1 MARVSN
7 KVALVTGA
15 AKGMGR
21 SHCVRLAEEGADIV
35 ALDHCTQE
43 DGVQYPMG
51 TPEDLAETA
60 ALVEKQGRRVITSR
74 TDIRDLAA
82 LEAVVTEARTKL
94 GSLDIVVA
102 NAGISTLGAAWEL
115 TPAQWQAILDT
126 NLTGTWNTVKAAAP
140 AMIEQ
145 ATGGSIVLVSSVAGI
160 RGFGGMGHYSA
171 SKAGIIGLMQTLAQE
186 LGPHAIRVNTV
197 NPGLINTDMSM
208 NKALI
213 SQFLPDN
220 PNPTQEDIAGA
231 YKGLTV
237 LPNPWLEPVDVSN
250 AVLWLA
256 SEEARYITGISVPVD
271 GGQLVRA

>member
-1 MARVSN
+1 MTRVAN

-35 ALDHCTQE
+35 AVDHCRQE

-60 ALVEKQGRRVITSR
+60 ALVEKLGRRAITSQ
-74 TDIRDLAA
+74 TDIRDLDA
-82 LEAVVTEARTKL
+82 LTAVVADARKEL

-115 TPAQWQAILDT
+115 TPAQWQAVLDT
-126 NLTGTWNTVKAAAP
+126 NLTGTWNTVKAAVP

-145 ATGGSIVLVSSVAGI
+145 GTGGAVVLVSSAAGI

-186 LGPHAIRVNTV
+186 LGPHSIRVNTV

-208 NKALI
+208 NPALI
-213 SQFLPDN
+213 SQFLPDT
-220 PNPTQEDIAGA
+220 PNPTQEDIAQA
-231 YKGLTV
+231 YKGLTL
-237 LPNPWLEPVDVSN
+237 LPEPWLEPVDVSN
-250 AVLWLA
+250 AVLWLT
-256 SEEARYITGISVPVD
+256 SDEGRYITGITVPVD
-271 GGQLVRA
+271 GGQLTRA

>member
-1 MARVSN
+1 MARVAH

-43 DGVQYPMG
+43 EGVQYPMG

-60 ALVEKQGRRVITSR
+60 ALVEKQGRRVVTVR
-74 TDIRDLAA
+74 ADIRDLGA
-82 LEAVVTEARTKL
+82 LEKAVGDAKETL

-115 TPAQWQAILDT
+115 TPQQWQAVLDT
-126 NLTGTWNTVKAAAP
+126 NLTGTWNTVKATVP
-140 AMIEQ
+140 AMIAQ
-145 ATGGSIVLVSSVAGI
+145 GGGGSVVLVSSVAGI
-160 RGFGGMGHYSA
+160 KGFGGMGHYSA

-220 PNPTQEDIAGA
+220 PNPSTEDIAGA
-231 YKGLTV
+231 YAGLTI

-256 SEEARYITGISVPVD
+256 SDEARYITGISVPVD

>member
-1 MARVSN
+1 MARVAN

-60 ALVEKQGRRVITSR
+60 ALVEKHGRRVITSQA
-74 TDIRDLAA
+74 DVRDLAA
-82 LEAVVTEARTKL
+82 LEALVAEARRTL

-115 TPAQWQAILDT
+115 TPQQWQAIIDT
-126 NLTGTWNTVKAAAP
+126 NLTGTWNTVKAVAP

-145 ATGGSIVLVSSVAGI
+145 ATGGAIVLVSSVAGI
-160 RGFGGMGHYSA
+160 KGFGGMGHYSA

-220 PNPTQEDIAGA
+220 PNPTREDIAEA
-231 YKGLTV
+231 YKGLTI

-250 AVLWLA
+250 AVLWL
-256 SEEARYITGISVPVD
+256 SSDEARYITGITVPVD
-271 GGQLVRA
+271 GGQLVRS